1 MDQVFDKISQ
11 EVPYDAVSNL
21 VNASITSYKDGK
33 DQGLVNGANDIDNK
47 NSVIDRFYSNLTSDF
62 IKQSDPNDPKTT
74 HVIGKQ
80 IGRFLVD
87 NQNNL
92 IERTTE
98 AFDNTTEQDTANNG
112 MAVFKAMEL
121 MLKTNVIPMCS
132 IYIKLNDG
140 VRKLVKKGFA
150 SKIKTVTPKEG
161 GAKTYLKNVINM
173 KLGGDKQID
182 CPFDSLE
189 DFLRDATNVFTRNSD
204 DEKLYHRYTEIYNN
218 TSEIVSKVAQSVNG
232 LLENIRN
239 IEDASDSDIN
249 KSFDKMVENSK
260 EIHKLYDKLYHDAN
274 PDDFL
279 AWLPQNY
286 KMNIFTFAIK
296 PIESSVDK
304 YYEGM
309 TKSDLERAKKTKV
322 LQSADTHDK
331 VICTSLNCPK
341 SIDQMIREMQALFGN
356 INSEAIMTRTK
367 KSLFSILGNMTPP
380 SFWEAVKNFNEASS
394 KFAEKADDTILSL
407 IESTIRC
414 AKIIGTLGSYTLRS
428 IDKIK
433 NTSLKGKSLIISKLM
448 LSVAG
453 YACKDLTMVL
463 SALHYIN
470 ANDLVMKL
478 YLYDTTNNYLTYIA
492 ECLK

>member
-21 VNASITSYKDGK
+21 VNASITSYKYGK
-33 DQGLVNGANDIDNK
+33 DQGLLNGATDIDDK
-47 NSVIDRFYSNLTSDF
+47 NSVIDRYYSNLTSDF
-62 IKQSDPNDPKTT
+62 VKQSDPDNPATS

-98 AFDNTTEQDTANNG
+98 AFDNTTEQDNSNNG
-112 MAVFKAMEL
+112 MAIFKAMEM

-161 GAKTYLKNVINM
+161 GAKTYLKNYILNKV
-173 KLGGDKQID
+173 GEKQIE
-182 CPFDSLE
+182 CPFDNLE
-189 DFLRDATNVFTRNSD
+189 EFLRDATNVFTRNSD
-204 DEKLYHRYTEIYNN
+204 DEKQYHRYTEIYNR
-218 TSEIVSKVAQSVNG
+218 TSEIVSKVAQSVDG
-232 LLENIRN
+232 LLNNIRN
-239 IEDASDSDIN
+239 LDDTSDSDIN
-249 KSFDKMVENSK
+249 KSFDTMIENSK
-260 EIHKLYDKLYHDAN
+260 EIHKLYDKLWHDTAN
-274 PDDFL
+274 DDFI
-279 AWLPQNY
+279 AWLPQDY
-286 KMNIFTFAIK
+286 KMNAFTFAIK

-309 TKSDLERAKKTKV
+309 TKADLDRAKKTKV
-322 LQSADTHDK
+322 LQSTDVHDK
-331 VICTSLNCPK
+331 IICTSLNCPK
-341 SIDQMIREMQALFGN
+341 TIAQMIKEMQLVFGN

-367 KSLFSILGNMTPP
+367 KSLSLVLDNDMTVPI
-380 SFWEAVKNFNEASS
+380 FWEAVKTFNEASS
-394 KFAEKADDTILSL
+394 SFAKNADDTILSL
-407 IESTIRC
+407 IDSTIRC

-428 IDKIK
+428 IDKLK
-433 NTSLKGKSLIISKLM
+433 NSELKGKSLILSKLM

-478 YLYDTTNNYLTYIA
+478 YLYDTTNNYLTYFA